1 MIMGS
6 LVRLFGK
13 ALFGSA
19 AGLGALTGV
28 AQPPHVPGAGSAPA
42 TIVAGSEAGAETSA
56 ARLEQ
61 LRHALID
68 QALDA
73 PVRVTANAWLDE
85 SGRLRHV
92 SRFFSEVRARA
103 ASDLIA
109 SSESAAEARA
119 TAAVAGPTQRV
130 DRGLSGQGGEA
141 RERVSALSAE
151 LRTDRSNTAP
161 SQHAPATTMDPTPRS
176 EDGLACR
183 QDQSGLRRLAML
195 RFELMPVDGARG
207 HSVLNQLQHLI
218 QQIFLRESGRGGLAV
233 AGSDVPGGD
242 SYSRLISST
251 GRQDSPYRIEVRIS
265 SDRPNVEPIG
275 KGVAPG
281 QSYLA
286 LSLAGARRVLS
297 EFEQP
302 SAVLMPDRR
311 VDIDL
316 SLVEV
321 SGERTVVR
329 HRLPVL
335 VPGGSPSHNTP
346 ALPDSTISAVSV
358 AALAWWSEAVSRLRC
373 EPVWVQ
379 AQPMPAGALSIPVG
393 GVAGIRVGD
402 RWMIADHAKI
412 PARVLE
418 PGAIDRMM
426 MAEVVAVGQ
435 HRSTLRLTAESS
447 GSPVRP
453 GLERGVPWF
462 ASPL

>member
-1 MIMGS
+1 MES
-6 LVRLFGK
+6 LAPLFGK
-13 ALFGSA
+13 ILVVGG
-19 AGLGALTGV
+19 AGLSALTGA
-28 AQPPHVPGAGSAPA
+28 AQISPVPNAGPAP
-42 TIVAGSEAGAETSA
+42 TSVVAGSGAGAESSA

-73 PVRVTANAWLDE
+73 PVHVTANAWLDE

-103 ASDLIA
+103 ASELIA
-109 SSESAAEARA
+109 SSDSAAEARA
-119 TAAVAGPTQRV
+119 TAVVAGPAQAADRV
-130 DRGLSGQGGEA
+130 LSGPGADA
-141 RERVSALSAE
+141 RERVGAPSAVSRVDQSSA
-151 LRTDRSNTAP
+151 AP
-161 SQHAPATTMDPTPRS
+161 SQPVPASAAESSVRNADAI
-176 EDGLACR
+176 ECR
-183 QDQSGLRRLAML
+183 QDPSGLRRLAML

-207 HSVLNQLQHLI
+207 HSVLNQMQHLI
-218 QQIFLRESGRGGLAV
+218 QQVFLRQSGQGGLTV
-233 AGSDVPGGD
+233 AGSDAPGGD

-265 SDRPNVEPIG
+265 SDRLNVDPVG

-281 QSYLA
+281 QSHIA
-286 LSLAGARRVLS
+286 LSLASVRRVLT

-302 SAVLMPDRR
+302 SAVVMPDRR
-311 VDIDL
+311 VDVDF
-316 SLVEV
+316 SLVEL
-321 SGERTVVR
+321 SGERTVIR

-335 VPGGSPSHNTP
+335 VPGGSPTHNTP

-358 AALAWWSEAVSRLRC
+358 AALAWWAEAVSRLRC
-373 EPVWVQ
+373 EPLWVQ

-435 HRSTLRLTAESS
+435 HRSTLRLTAESI

>member
-1 MIMGS
+1 MIMES

-13 ALFGSA
+13 ALFVGA
-19 AGLGALTGV
+19 AGLCALTGA
-28 AQPPHVPGAGSAPA
+28 AQAPHVPGAGAAPA
-42 TIVAGSEAGAETSA
+42 NSAAGSDAGAETSA

-109 SSESAAEARA
+109 SSESAAEARS
-119 TAAVAGPTQRV
+119 TAAVGGPTQTV

-141 RERVSALSAE
+141 REGVGALPGE
-151 LRTDRSNTAP
+151 LRVDRSNTAP
-161 SQHAPATTMDPTPRS
+161 SQHAPSAMTDPTARS

-183 QDQSGLRRLAML
+183 HDQSGLRRLAML

-207 HSVLNQLQHLI
+207 HAVLNQLQHLV
-218 QQIFLRESGRGGLAV
+218 QQIFVRESGRGGLAV

-302 SAVLMPDRR
+302 SAAVMPDRR

-316 SLVEV
+316 SLIEV
-321 SGERTVVR
+321 SAERTVVR

-435 HRSTLRLTAESS
+435 HRSTLRLTAEST